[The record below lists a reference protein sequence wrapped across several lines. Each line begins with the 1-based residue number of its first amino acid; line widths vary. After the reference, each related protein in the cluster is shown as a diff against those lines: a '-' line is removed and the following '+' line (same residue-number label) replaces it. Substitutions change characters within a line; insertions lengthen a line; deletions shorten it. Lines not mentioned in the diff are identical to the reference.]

1 MQIKNIGKFHQIDKN
16 GFIQNSCI
24 LPIQQPDY
32 KVAVDEILSLLTRNL
47 DKLIH
52 SIYIR
57 GSVAKGTAVPFI
69 SDIDTLII
77 TTRNLTEKEKEIQK
91 SIYTKITS
99 KYDYVNGIELFFINI
114 DECKD
119 IKIQFLLKTQCGCIS
134 GNNII
139 DSINN
144 FKLDES
150 AFMHSDSFSESM
162 KNIKEELD
170 NENDENEIVEICV
183 WMMRRIIRT
192 GYETVMIQDNSYT
205 RDLYPNYVVFSNYYP
220 EKKEAMYN
228 ALVLAIH
235 PTSDKIKIIS
245 VAENLIEFII
255 EKIKLS

>member
-99 KYDYVNGIELFFINI
+99 KYDYVNGIELF
-114 DECKD
+114 
-119 IKIQFLLKTQCGCIS
+119 LL
-134 GNNII
+134 
-139 DSINN
+139 
-144 FKLDES
+144 L
-150 AFMHSDSFSESM
+150 
-162 KNIKEELD
+162 L
-170 NENDENEIVEICV
+170 
-183 WMMRRIIRT
+183 
-192 GYETVMIQDNSYT
+192 
-205 RDLYPNYVVFSNYYP
+205 
-220 EKKEAMYN
+220 
-228 ALVLAIH
+228 
-235 PTSDKIKIIS
+235 
-245 VAENLIEFII
+245 FII
-255 EKIKLS
+255 FSS